1 MVSTQRR
8 SIQTRGAQTRST
20 QTRHAEIPA
29 VQTPAPLVL
38 PASGAQEFFFP
49 EGLLGLPAYRH
60 FLLRRY
66 QPEDGSSSP
75 FFLLNAKGQEEEL
88 SLPCIE
94 PFLCVPVYQL
104 APPVEVLAT
113 LQARSLADVAVLV
126 IVTLRDRMEE
136 ITANLQGPLLLNPK
150 AGLGLQLVVECFPVR
165 HPLLAQGGGKK
176 SRPS

>member
-8 SIQTRGAQTRST
+8 SIQTRGVQMRHAQTR
-20 QTRHAEIPA
+20 A
-29 VQTPAPLVL
+29 VQTHAPLVL
-38 PASGAQEFFFP
+38 PTGGEQEFFFP
-49 EGLLGLPAYRH
+49 NGLLGLSTYQH

-150 AGLGLQLVVECFPVR
+150 TGLGLQLVVECFPVR
-165 HPLLAQGGGKK
+165 HPLLTQGGGKK